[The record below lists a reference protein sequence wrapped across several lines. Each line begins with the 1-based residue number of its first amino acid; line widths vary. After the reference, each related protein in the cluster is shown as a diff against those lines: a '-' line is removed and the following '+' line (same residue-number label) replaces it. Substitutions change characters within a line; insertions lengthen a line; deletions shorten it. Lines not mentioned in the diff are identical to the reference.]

1 MLTIFF
7 FLFFICRWNMTEL
20 KLGAIS
26 QPYRMGVEIVVPSN
40 GSIAIDDIRLDD
52 CFPGN
57 SIAILIFSHFIG

>member
-1 MLTIFF
+1 
-7 FLFFICRWNMTEL
+7 MTEL